1 MAFFN
6 YATMQMAAKIVY
18 YGPGLC
24 GKTTNLQYIYNKT
37 SNKSRG
43 EMVSL
48 ETESDRTL
56 FFDLLPLEV
65 GVIAGFKTRFQLYTV
80 PGQVFYGET
89 RRMVLKGVDGV
100 VFVADS
106 QRPMRE
112 ANIESL
118 KDLEKNLQDMNVSI
132 RSIPLVLQFNKRD
145 LSNLLTK
152 EELEKDLNWNNW
164 PSVESSAVNG
174 MGVFDTL
181 KAISRLTLG
190 SLKHKLARPEPATPP
205 LIVTPAPGSAPAT
218 VPPPAVPA
226 AATPVSPA
234 AQATPVVAPKPPVAI
249 PPSPVVAPEVE
260 FDTSQAKGDDQ
271 VLATTAPKVKTV
283 SVSARRVASEL
294 DRIRESLLG
303 PILAPSQPKVKDLTP
318 ALDDIRQAADQ
329 AKRVESDIVVEVPAE
344 LLQNLEGIHLTLQ
357 VMSEGKRHLV
367 SGGVLAEVGQLLKSG
382 EGWVARLR
390 FVPKKS

>member
-37 SNKSRG
+37 SAKSRG

-89 RRMVLKGVDGV
+89 RRMVLRGVDGV

-118 KDLEKNLQDMNVSI
+118 KDLEKNLQEMSLLIKN
-132 RSIPLVLQFNKRD
+132 IPLVLQYNKRD
-145 LSNLLTK
+145 LTNLLTP
-152 EELEKDLNWNNW
+152 EELDKDLNWHGW
-164 PSVESSAVNG
+164 PRVESSAVNG

-190 SLKHKLARPEPATPP
+190 SLKHKLSKPEPVVVAPSP
-205 LIVTPAPGSAPAT
+205 APVIPAPGPAIAPLA
-218 VPPPAVPA
+218 PPAPLPPIQAAPVPA
-226 AATPVSPA
+226 A
-234 AQATPVVAPKPPVAI
+234 VAPAPP
-249 PPSPVVAPEVE
+249 PLLPVPVVE
-260 FDTSQAKGDDQ
+260 FDTRQTRGDEKE
-271 VLATTAPKVKTV
+271 LATTAPKVKTV
-283 SVSARRVASEL
+283 SVTARRVASEL

-303 PILAPSQPKVKDLTP
+303 PILAPSAPKVKDLKP
-318 ALDDIRQAADQ
+318 ALDDLALVAEQ
-329 AKRVESDIVVEVPAE
+329 AKRVEADIVVEVPAE
-344 LLQNLEGIHLTLQ
+344 FLQDLEGIHIALQ
-357 VMSEGKRHLV
+357 VVSGQKRHAIP
-367 SGGVLAEVGQLLKSG
+367 GGVLAEAGQLMRSG
-382 EGWVARLR
+382 DGWVARLR
-390 FVPKKS
+390 FVPKKA

>member
-37 SNKSRG
+37 SPKSRG

-106 QRPMRE
+106 QVPMRE

-118 KDLEKNLQDMNVSI
+118 KDLEKNLEDMGMDLKD
-132 RSIPLVLQFNKRD
+132 IPLVFQYNKRD
-145 LSNLLTK
+145 LPNLLSV
-152 EELEKDLNWNNW
+152 EQLEADLN
-164 PSVESSAVNG
+164 PHHRLYFEASAVNG
-174 MGVFDTL
+174 TGVFDTL
-181 KAISRLTLG
+181 KGISRLTLQ
-190 SLKHKLARPEPATPP
+190 SLKAKLIRPPEVVIQPREVPEAA
-205 LIVTPAPGSAPAT
+205 PAPA
-218 VPPPAVPA
+218 
-226 AATPVSPA
+226 
-234 AQATPVVAPKPPVAI
+234 
-249 PPSPVVAPEVE
+249 PPSPPAEEAPAPAVPEVE
-260 FDTSQAKGDDQ
+260 FATQKTRLSDAD
-271 VLATTAPKVKTV
+271 LARTAPKVKTV
-283 SVSARRVASEL
+283 ATTSRRVSAEL
-294 DRIRESLLG
+294 DRIRESLLT
-303 PILAPSQPKVKDLTP
+303 PLLTATKPRVRDLSGAVE
-318 ALDDIRQAADQ
+318 AL
-329 AKRVESDIVVEVPAE
+329 KRPEKASGREVVVEVPGELLERMAE
-344 LLQNLEGIHLTLQ
+344 LHLLLDLGKDEKGQAVSLTASAGPENLQKTD
-357 VMSEGKRHLV
+357 
-367 SGGVLAEVGQLLKSG
+367 
-382 EGWVARLR
+382 EGWALKLRL
-390 FVPKKS
+390 VPKRA

>member
-37 SNKSRG
+37 SAKSRG

-89 RRMVLKGVDGV
+89 RRMVLRGVDGV

-118 KDLEKNLQDMNVSI
+118 KDLEKNLQEMSLPIKN
-132 RSIPLVLQFNKRD
+132 IPLVLQYNKRD
-145 LSNLLTK
+145 LTNLLTP
-152 EELEKDLNWNNW
+152 EELDKDLNWHGW
-164 PSVESSAVNG
+164 PRVESSAVNG

-181 KAISRLTLG
+181 KSISRLTLG
-190 SLKHKLARPEPATPP
+190 SLKHKLSKPEPAVVAPS
-205 LIVTPAPGSAPAT
+205 PAPVIPAPRPAMAPLAAPS
-218 VPPPAVPA
+218 PPPPAQPAAVPA
-226 AATPVSPA
+226 AAAPA
-234 AQATPVVAPKPPVAI
+234 PRPPV
-249 PPSPVVAPEVE
+249 PVPVVE
-260 FDTSQAKGDDQ
+260 FDTRQTRGDEKE
-271 VLATTAPKVKTV
+271 LATTAPKVKTV
-283 SVSARRVASEL
+283 SVTARRVASEL

-303 PILAPSQPKVKDLTP
+303 PILAPSSPKVRDLKP
-318 ALDDIRQAADQ
+318 ALDDLALVAEQ
-329 AKRVESDIVVEVPAE
+329 AKRVEADIVVEVPAE
-344 LLQNLEGIHLTLQ
+344 FLQDLEGIHIALQ
-357 VMSEGKRHLV
+357 VVSGQKRHAIP
-367 SGGVLAEVGQLLKSG
+367 GGVLAEAGQLMRSG
-382 EGWVARLR
+382 DGWVARLR
-390 FVPKKS
+390 FVPKKA

>member
-37 SNKSRG
+37 SAKSRG

-89 RRMVLKGVDGV
+89 RRMVLRGVDGV

-118 KDLEKNLQDMNVSI
+118 KDLEKNLQEMNLAI
-132 RSIPLVLQFNKRD
+132 KNIPLVLQYNKRD
-145 LSNLLTK
+145 LTNLLTPA
-152 EELEKDLNWNNW
+152 ELDKDLNWHGW
-164 PSVESSAVNG
+164 PRVESSAVNG

-181 KAISRLTLG
+181 KSISRLTLG
-190 SLKHKLARPEPATPP
+190 SLKHKLSKPEP
-205 LIVTPAPGSAPAT
+205 V
-218 VPPPAVPA
+218 
-226 AATPVSPA
+226 
-234 AQATPVVAPKPPVAI
+234 VVAPSPA
-249 PPSPVVAPEVE
+249 PVVPVPGPAIAPIAPPASLPPIPAAPVPSAMAPLPQPPNPVPVVE
-260 FDTSQAKGDDQ
+260 FDTRQTKGDEKE
-271 VLATTAPKVKTV
+271 LATTAPKVKTV
-283 SVSARRVASEL
+283 SVTARRVASEL

-303 PILAPSQPKVKDLTP
+303 PILAPSAPKVRDLKP
-318 ALDDIRQAADQ
+318 ALDDLALVAEQ
-329 AKRVESDIVVEVPAE
+329 AKRVEADIVVEVPAE
-344 LLQNLEGIHLTLQ
+344 FLQDLEGIHIALQ
-357 VMSEGKRHLV
+357 VVSGQKRH
-367 SGGVLAEVGQLLKSG
+367 SIPGGVLAEAGQLMRSG
-382 EGWVARLR
+382 DGWVARLR
-390 FVPKKS
+390 FVPKKA

>member
-1 MAFFN
+1 MAFFY

-37 SNKSRG
+37 SAKSRG

-89 RRMVLKGVDGV
+89 RRMVLRGVDGV

-118 KDLEKNLQDMNVSI
+118 KDLEKNLQEMNLLI
-132 RSIPLVLQFNKRD
+132 KNIPLVLQYNKRD
-145 LSNLLTK
+145 LTNLLSK
-152 EELEKDLNWNNW
+152 EELDQDLNWNGW
-164 PSVESSAVNG
+164 PRVESSALNG

-181 KAISRLTLG
+181 KSISRLTLG
-190 SLKHKLARPEPATPP
+190 SLKHKLSRPEPVAG
-205 LIVTPAPGSAPAT
+205 APG
-218 VPPPAVPA
+218 
-226 AATPVSPA
+226 
-234 AQATPVVAPKPPVAI
+234 
-249 PPSPVVAPEVE
+249 
-260 FDTSQAKGDDQ
+260 
-271 VLATTAPKVKTV
+271 
-283 SVSARRVASEL
+283 RR
-294 DRIRESLLG
+294 R
-303 PILAPSQPKVKDLTP
+303 
-318 ALDDIRQAADQ
+318 
-329 AKRVESDIVVEVPAE
+329 
-344 LLQNLEGIHLTLQ
+344 
-357 VMSEGKRHLV
+357 
-367 SGGVLAEVGQLLKSG
+367 SGGPNRG
-382 EGWVARLR
+382 
-390 FVPKKS
+390 P

>member
-37 SNKSRG
+37 SAKSRG

-118 KDLEKNLQDMNVSI
+118 KDLEKNLTDMGLTVQN
-132 RSIPLVLQFNKRD
+132 IPLVLQFNKRD
-145 LSNLLTK
+145 LPNLLTK
-152 EELEKDLNWNNW
+152 EELEKDLNWHGW
-164 PSVESSAVNG
+164 PMVESSAVNG

-181 KAISRLTLG
+181 KTISRFTLG
-190 SLKHKLARPEPATPP
+190 SLKHKLSRPEPVAVLPRTPPAPAGIPATPAAA
-205 LIVTPAPGSAPAT
+205 VPAPAANLQLSPAA
-218 VPPPAVPA
+218 PPPAVPA
-226 AATPVSPA
+226 TSPLD
-234 AQATPVVAPKPPVAI
+234 
-249 PPSPVVAPEVE
+249 VE
-260 FDTSQAKGDDQ
+260 FDTRQTKGSDKE
-271 VLATTAPKVKTV
+271 LATTAPKVKTV
-283 SVSARRVASEL
+283 SVTARRVATEL

-303 PILAPSQPKVKDLTP
+303 PLIAPVQPKVKDLTP
-318 ALDDIRQAADQ
+318 ALDDIKQASQ
-329 AKRVESDIVVEVPAE
+329 ARLAEPEIVLEVPPE
-344 LLQNLEGIHLTLQ
+344 LLNDLEGIHLGIQL
-357 VMSEGKRHLV
+357 MSGQKRHALPGGALV
-367 SGGVLAEVGQLLKSG
+367 EASQLQRVGDAWVLRLK
-382 EGWVARLR
+382 L
-390 FVPKKS
+390 VPKKA

>member
-37 SNKSRG
+37 SAKSRG

-89 RRMVLKGVDGV
+89 RRMVLRGVDGV

-112 ANIESL
+112 ANTESL
-118 KDLEKNLQDMNVSI
+118 KDLEKNLQEMGLQIKN
-132 RSIPLVLQFNKRD
+132 IPLVLQYNKRD
-145 LSNLLTK
+145 LPNLLTRD
-152 EELEKDLNWNNW
+152 ELEHDLNWSGW

-181 KAISRLTLG
+181 KSISRLTLG
-190 SLKHKLARPEPATPP
+190 SLKHKLSKPEPIVVPAPMPAAVMAVPGSVPVPPTGATPQLPPAASVAAPVPGAVQAP
-205 LIVTPAPGSAPAT
+205 L
-218 VPPPAVPA
+218 PPPI
-226 AATPVSPA
+226 PV
-234 AQATPVVAPKPPVAI
+234 
-249 PPSPVVAPEVE
+249 VE
-260 FDTSQAKGDDQ
+260 FDTRKTKENEKE
-271 VLATTAPKVKTV
+271 LATTAPKVKTV
-283 SVSARRVASEL
+283 SVTARRVASEL

-303 PILAPSQPKVKDLTP
+303 PILAPNRPKVKDLTP
-318 ALDDIRQAADQ
+318 ALDDLALVAEQ
-329 AKRVESDIVVEVPAE
+329 AKRVEADIVIEVPAE
-344 LLQNLEGIHLTLQ
+344 LLRNLDGIHIALQ
-357 VMSEGKRHLV
+357 VVSGQKRH
-367 SGGVLAEVGQLLKSG
+367 SIPGGVLAEAGQLMKSG
-382 EGWVARLR
+382 DGWVARLR
-390 FVPKKS
+390 FVPKKA